1 MARPVRVQTTMVSAK
16 TSKMPKKPC
25 FTGSRSE
32 VEAWAIGAEPS
43 PASFE
48 NTPRRRPQLRQART
62 LMPAQT
68 DCGLKAHTNM
78 SRKTAGSL
86 PAFVSMTARQ
96 QPDVDDTHER
106 HEPLAHA
113 AEPGHPAAEHG
124 IAAQGDKQA
133 YCEREYRTFG
143 GEAGQQ
149 LHRERPGRAAYL
161 AALDGAAHGEGCKH
175 TGG

>member
-78 SRKTAGSL
+78 SRKTAGSQCSRDSL
-86 PAFVSMTARQ
+86 EGINSEKGACGMTQVSFI
-96 QPDVDDTHER
+96 
-106 HEPLAHA
+106 L
-113 AEPGHPAAEHG
+113 
-124 IAAQGDKQA
+124 
-133 YCEREYRTFG
+133 
-143 GEAGQQ
+143 GENVGNDFW
-149 LHRERPGRAAYL
+149 LS
-161 AALDGAAHGEGCKH
+161 C
-175 TGG
+175 